1 MIHDIYID
9 IGMSIHTDL
18 TEIRGDEVTSRG
30 GDVRSRGGEVR
41 SCRTPPRDT
50 GVATSLTTASSHETS
65 LSICPGKSSPSER
78 ETGPIGRNQ
87 RDLVH
92 GEKSNRSFC
101 EAAIFSIL
109 FAAAMRNDTSFDD
122 WSDLQRL
129 GSDRRQVCAGADF

>member
-18 TEIRGDEVTSRG
+18 TEIGGDEVTSRG

-50 GVATSLTTASSHETS
+50 GVETSLTTASSHETS

-87 RDLVH
+87 RDLVPVTLRVKEH
-92 GEKSNRSFC
+92 GS
-101 EAAIFSIL
+101 
-109 FAAAMRNDTSFDD
+109 
-122 WSDLQRL
+122 
-129 GSDRRQVCAGADF
+129 